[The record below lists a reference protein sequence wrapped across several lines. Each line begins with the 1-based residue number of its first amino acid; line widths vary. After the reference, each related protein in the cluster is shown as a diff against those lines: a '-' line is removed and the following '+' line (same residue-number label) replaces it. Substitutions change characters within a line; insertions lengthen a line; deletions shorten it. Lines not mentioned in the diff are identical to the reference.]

1 MELQSTMDARKWY
14 RRNHY
19 PENTGAGNSN
29 EGISIEFAVVPQA
42 G

>member
-1 MELQSTMDARKWY
+1 MELQSTINERKWCKG
-14 RRNHY
+14 NQS
-19 PENTGAGNSN
+19 PENMGAGNSN